1 MRVAVLG
8 CGLQANTIVSDLLKQ
23 PDVEAVIIA
32 DRSRSLAEKLAEQF
46 PGKRLILR
54 TFEATSLA
62 SICSVIKDVD
72 ACVSA
77 VPYRFNL
84 TIAQACIEVG
94 THMCDLGGNNAIV
107 RQQLELD
114 EAAREARVTILP
126 DCGLAPGLVSIIA
139 ADAINYFDQTATVA
153 LRVGG
158 IPAEPT
164 GSALN
169 YFPTFSSD
177 GLINEYREPVT
188 VIHNGEVKTIDPLT
202 QRQTISIKGL
212 TYEAFATSGGVSTLP
227 QTYQGQ
233 VEFLDYKTI
242 RYPGHMQVIKGL
254 MELGFLDD
262 DNGTSLGAPL
272 SSILKHRI
280 NCLDKGQD
288 KIVLH
293 CWAAGRKNGDIQ
305 IRKVTH
311 VEMGDSQFSAMAKMT
326 GYPASISLL
335 MLARG
340 LLPPGAQPQ
349 ETVIDPGLFFHD
361 LRKRDI
367 NLEITTEKARH
378 P

>member
-254 MELGFLDD
+254 MELGF
-262 DNGTSLGAPL
+262 
-272 SSILKHRI
+272 
-280 NCLDKGQD
+280 GQD